1 MIVGNL
7 WGATELFGKA
17 GATTNVDEN
26 ASGNGTLGKRHSRPS
41 SLHWPL
47 LMM

>member
-26 ASGNGTLGKRHSRPS
+26 AQIMLKGRS
-41 SLHWPL
+41 
-47 LMM
+47 